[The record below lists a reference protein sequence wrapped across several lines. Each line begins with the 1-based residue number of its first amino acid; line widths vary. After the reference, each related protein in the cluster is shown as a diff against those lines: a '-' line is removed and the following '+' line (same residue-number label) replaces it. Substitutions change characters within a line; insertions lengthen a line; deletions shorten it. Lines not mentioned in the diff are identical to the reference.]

1 MPIELND
8 LLAEEARLERALT
21 GVRQHINALRGG
33 DKEVRFPP
41 TRFRIW
47 EAVEVILREDGEMR
61 EDEVIKK
68 LEEGGNFVGRL
79 HGPKN
84 ARKSIRQSI
93 KQGKIIESKD
103 GTLRLPKSGKWA
115 MAAR

>member
-8 LLAEEARLERALT
+8 LLEEESRLKRALD
-21 GVRQHINALRGG
+21 GVQQHIRALRGQPS
-33 DKEVRFPP
+33 EERFPP

-47 EAVEVILREDGEMR
+47 EAIEIILREDGPMHE
-61 EDEVIKK
+61 EDVIKK

-84 ARKSIRQSI
+84 ARKSIRQML
-93 KQGKIIESKD
+93 KQGKFILSRD
-103 GTLRLPKSGKWA
+103 GILRLPKEK
-115 MAAR
+115 R